1 MDRVVETNR
10 RSFQRFPVTMSVP
23 YRINSGPSGA
33 ANQEDSGTA
42 WEEGDA
48 LNLSAG
54 GVLLRTPRLCPEDL
68 EQLLAERTRMSL
80 ELPLEGRTLC
90 VTARLVWSDEVK
102 DTGDCRLGLRFLD
115 LDSSDQQYLWRWVLE
130 RVNE

>member
-10 RSFQRFPVTMSVP
+10 RAFQRFPVEMSIP
-23 YRINSGPSGA
+23 YRINGA
-33 ANQEDSGTA
+33 DEEPGSSQTA
-42 WEEGDA
+42 WDEGET

-54 GVLLRTPRLCPEDL
+54 GVLLRTSRLAPEDL
-68 EQLLAERTRMSL
+68 EQLLAERVKLSL

-90 VTARLVWSDEVK
+90 VTARLAWSDEDK
-102 DTGDCRLGLRFLD
+102 ATGACRLGLRFLD

-130 RVNE
+130 RVNR